1 MPVTFLSKK
10 SPQPKII
17 EIPDDAYTLANQRPS
32 TKTISKPRAFW
43 QPRATRELTREDTRE
58 MAHKLRD
65 PPRSRLFFGLQS
77 QSPKNGSFLMD
88 SRRLSGV
95 LAAKVRQLVSW
106 RLVDIKEARIW
117 RAFLMPKKDIL

>member
-1 MPVTFLSKK
+1 
-10 SPQPKII
+10 
-17 EIPDDAYTLANQRPS
+17 
-32 TKTISKPRAFW
+32 
-43 QPRATRELTREDTRE
+43 
-58 MAHKLRD
+58 
-65 PPRSRLFFGLQS
+65 
-77 QSPKNGSFLMD
+77 MD